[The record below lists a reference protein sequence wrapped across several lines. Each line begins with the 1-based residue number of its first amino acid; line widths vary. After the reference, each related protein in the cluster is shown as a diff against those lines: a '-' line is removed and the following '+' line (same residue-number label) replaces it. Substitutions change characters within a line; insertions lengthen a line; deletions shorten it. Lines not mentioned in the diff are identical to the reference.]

1 MQIAEYE
8 AKYARELVEVWRASF
23 ERGVGVTD
31 PYPIE
36 DQLAFLLREVVPNNK
51 VGVVLE
57 ESAIVAFMASTP
69 ESVSHLYVSA
79 QSIGQGIGSE
89 LLGLA
94 KAESCGSLWLH
105 TFTQNQNA
113 RRFYESHGSTEVERE
128 SENMWKL
135 ESIKYQWRRNAGAA

>member
-8 AKYARELVEVWRASF
+8 TKYARELVEMWRASF

-31 PYPIE
+31 PHPIE
-36 DQLAFLLREVVPNNK
+36 DQLNFFFREVVPNNK
-51 VGVVLE
+51 VRVVLE

-69 ESVSHLYVSA
+69 ESVSHLYVSV

-113 RRFYESHGSTEVERE
+113 RLFYESHGFTEVERE

>member
-8 AKYARELVEVWRASF
+8 AKHARELVEVWRASF

-31 PYPIE
+31 PHPIE
-36 DQLAFLLREVVPNNK
+36 DQLNLFLREVVPNNR
-51 VGVVLE
+51 VRVVLE

-79 QSIGQGIGSE
+79 QSIGKGIGSQ
-89 LLGLA
+89 LLGVA

-113 RRFYESHGSTEVERE
+113 RRFYESHGFTEVERE

-135 ESIKYQWRRNAGAA
+135 ESIKYQWQRNAGAA

>member
-8 AKYARELVEVWRASF
+8 TKYARELVEMWRASF

-31 PYPIE
+31 PHPIE
-36 DQLAFLLREVVPNNK
+36 DQLNFFFRQVVPNNK
-51 VGVVLE
+51 VRVVLE

-69 ESVSHLYVSA
+69 ESVSHLYVSV

-113 RRFYESHGSTEVERE
+113 RRFYESHGFTEVERE

>member
-1 MQIAEYE
+1 MQISEYE
-8 AKYARELVEVWRASF
+8 AKHARELVEVWRASF
-23 ERGVGVTD
+23 EHGVRITD
-31 PYPIE
+31 PHPIE
-36 DQLAFLLREVVPNNK
+36 DQLNFFLREVVPNNK
-51 VGVVLE
+51 IRLVLE

-69 ESVSHLYVSA
+69 ESVSHLYVSV
-79 QSIGQGIGSE
+79 QSLGKGIGSQ

-113 RRFYESHGSTEVERE
+113 RRFYEGHGFTEVERE